1 MKITELKTLI
11 TFADWRNFI
20 FVKVFTDEGIV
31 GVGEAS
37 LEWNELAVAGA
48 IRNLSPLVIGR
59 DPSRIEDLWR
69 TMFRDPYWR
78 GGPVITTALS
88 GIEQALWDIAGK
100 RLGVPVYELL
110 G

>member
-1 MKITELKTLI
+1 MKITDVRTLI
-11 TFADWRNFI
+11 TFAGWRNFI

-59 DPSRIEDLWR
+59 DPQPIASRDRARSFPDRRPLAQ
-69 TMFRDPYWR
+69 Y
-78 GGPVITTALS
+78 
-88 GIEQALWDIAGK
+88 
-100 RLGVPVYELL
+100 VP
-110 G
+110 